1 MNLSCHLYDHVGWLC
16 HPSLSPRSLIFIPGF
31 AGALGNIKVFFFF
44 LIWILTQINKIW
56 LPWERG
62 AEACGCFRGLLV
74 VPGGI
79 LCWDG
84 PSESPHSTQTQ
95 RKVTYTAHLKCN
107 GVGNLHTITFK
118 SPFSH
123 LGTEISRSWDLWQN
137 HRKSYRVEATFH
149 EALDFWRTLRLVGRI
164 IYVERIIPHYGS
176 MKDHNLT
183 VTAHVKDTGW
193 EELAKHLCVHVSE
206 NQGNS
211 PPDLGNLWN
220 LQGSGSSESYEI
232 CPTGSKII

>member
-1 MNLSCHLYDHVGWLC
+1 
-16 HPSLSPRSLIFIPGF
+16 
-31 AGALGNIKVFFFF
+31 
-44 LIWILTQINKIW
+44 
-56 LPWERG
+56 
-62 AEACGCFRGLLV
+62 
-74 VPGGI
+74 
-79 LCWDG
+79 
-84 PSESPHSTQTQ
+84 
-95 RKVTYTAHLKCN
+95 
-107 GVGNLHTITFK
+107 
-118 SPFSH
+118 
-123 LGTEISRSWDLWQN
+123 
-137 HRKSYRVEATFH
+137 
-149 EALDFWRTLRLVGRI
+149 
-164 IYVERIIPHYGS
+164 